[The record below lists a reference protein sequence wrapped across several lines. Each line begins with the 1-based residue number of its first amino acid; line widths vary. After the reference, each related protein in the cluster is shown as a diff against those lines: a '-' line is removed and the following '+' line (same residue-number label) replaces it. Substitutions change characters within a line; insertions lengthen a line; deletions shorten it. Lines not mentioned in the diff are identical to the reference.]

1 VPDPE
6 TFPQFKDG
14 MPKDELDL
22 SEVRVDTWGGW
33 LWFNLDGKP
42 EPLLDFLKPLPAH
55 IAPYEMQDMRM

>member
-1 VPDPE
+1 
-6 TFPQFKDG
+6 